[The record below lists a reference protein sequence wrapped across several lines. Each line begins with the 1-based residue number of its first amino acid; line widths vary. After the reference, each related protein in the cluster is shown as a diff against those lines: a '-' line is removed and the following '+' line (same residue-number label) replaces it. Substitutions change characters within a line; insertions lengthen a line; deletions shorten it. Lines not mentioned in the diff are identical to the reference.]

1 MSVIAKTRTSNL
13 NGSLKFLHFNH
24 VESLLLYIQYCI
36 TNNIHFDLCLRLLDF
51 VLNNYEY
58 KIFAS
63 SKMMNVL
70 RNIQR
75 SVDMRMKKRV
85 DLIGYNLN
93 ALRFILKEMKF
104 TQIDEID
111 LPMLKKLKE

>member
-24 VESLLLYIQYCI
+24 IESLLLYIQYCI
-36 TNNIHFDLCLRLLDF
+36 ANNIRFDLCMRLLDF
-51 VLNNYEY
+51 IMNNYEY
-58 KIFAS
+58 KIFSS

-70 RNIQR
+70 RKIQKT
-75 SVDMRMKKRV
+75 VDFRMKKRV

-93 ALRFILKEMKF
+93 ALKFILKEMKF